1 MIIMYIYEEFYSF
14 LCLFTDQ
21 LIAVSHHPGKDQSIP
36 SAPSERWRN
45 QGSGLSCQLSAFSK
59 ITWLEVSAPELE
71 TNIYGQQML
80 DQVDKL
86 RAHAANS
93 NFAYQNK
100 SPTIFG
106 GDGLSQVSKEV
117 PCNPVF

>member
-14 LCLFTDQ
+14 LCSFTDQ
-21 LIAVSHHPGKDQSIP
+21 LTAVSHHPGKDQSIP
-36 SAPSERWRN
+36 SAPSKRWRN
-45 QGSGLSCQLSAFSK
+45 QGSGLSCQLSACSK

-86 RAHAANS
+86 KAHAANS
-93 NFAYQNK
+93 NFAHQN
-100 SPTIFG
+100 
-106 GDGLSQVSKEV
+106 
-117 PCNPVF
+117 